1 MEVPLFQMIRTNR
14 LSDGD
19 ILTNNKEEFN
29 EDKKKLTL
37 IRPTF
42 KHRTTKRKQV
52 FGKENILHIFNHYSQ
67 EQIYKKGF
75 EIFKNPERTINDNE
89 YVIEL
94 LYNLNPFSRRIK
106 EVEKEHTRDLISKL
120 SFAMK
125 YEYYSKDNVIYRYD
139 DFAENFYV
147 ILSGR
152 VDLLVP
158 NEETI
163 RLTENEYYL
172 YLLNLR

>member
-1 MEVPLFQMIRTNR
+1 MIIINMEMPLFQLIRTNR
-14 LSDGD
+14 LSDSD
-19 ILTNNKEEFN
+19 ILSNNKKEFDDEKDDN
-29 EDKKKLTL
+29 NK
-37 IRPTF
+37 IIYRQNM

-120 SFAMK
+120 SSRKFLC
-125 YEYYSKDNVIYRYD
+125 Y
-139 DFAENFYV
+139 F
-147 ILSGR
+147 
-152 VDLLVP
+152 
-158 NEETI
+158 I
-163 RLTENEYYL
+163 RKS
-172 YLLNLR
+172 